1 MGTGSVRGVRR
12 TFMGSPDRPPSVAG
26 NLMIGALGLSIPL
39 AAQPVPNGTSA
50 LLVYEANSDLSDR
63 LGSPLVHPRSEPR
76 RVLAVAIALRDIG
89 RQGSRGR
96 PMQSRHVVAWVN
108 LGMLYLAG
116 VIGLVAQ
123 KWTVGG
129 LLLAASVVLTFPLI
143 VLERRD
149 KRRGSD

>member
-1 MGTGSVRGVRR
+1 MK
-12 TFMGSPDRPPSVAG
+12 
-26 NLMIGALGLSIPL
+26 
-39 AAQPVPNGTSA
+39 
-50 LLVYEANSDLSDR
+50 
-63 LGSPLVHPRSEPR
+63 
-76 RVLAVAIALRDIG
+76 
-89 RQGSRGR
+89 
-96 PMQSRHVVAWVN
+96 SRHVVAWVN
-108 LGMLYLAG
+108 LAMLYLAG